1 MIGYSYNTY
10 HQPPTMKIIDNFL
23 SKSDFEVTQQFFLG
37 DSFTWHL
44 MPSIA
49 NKRQG
54 LDQYQFV
61 HTFFDISKP
70 YLQQYSNF
78 LTPIFS
84 KLQAKYILRVKAN
97 LRPRTSTGVLSDYHV
112 DMSLNQQT
120 AIFYLNTNNGY
131 TKFQDNTLQ
140 DVSSVANRLLTFYGG
155 LKHCGAS
162 ATDSNYRILLNINY
176 IPS

>member
-1 MIGYSYNTY
+1 
-10 HQPPTMKIIDNFL
+10 MKIIDNFL
-23 SKSDFEVTQQFFLG
+23 PEEEFKVIQQYLTN

-61 HTFFDISKP
+61 HTFFDLSKP
-70 YLQQYSNF
+70 YLQNYSNF

-84 KLQAKYILRVKAN
+84 KLQVKYILRVKAN
-97 LRPRTSTGVLSDYHV
+97 LRPRTTQGVLSDYHT
-112 DMSLNQQT
+112 DLDLNQQT

-140 DVSSVANRLLTFYGG
+140 DVPSVANRLLTFYGG
-155 LKHCGAS
+155 LKHCGCS